1 MDLDEARHEHPLWIE
16 RLEREGAL
24 EAALAPDPPVALR
37 LLYFGFGYA
46 MIILGVYLVVFGLMN
61 VAALTLL

>member
-1 MDLDEARHEHPLWIE
+1 MPR
-16 RLEREGAL
+16 
-24 EAALAPDPPVALR
+24 R